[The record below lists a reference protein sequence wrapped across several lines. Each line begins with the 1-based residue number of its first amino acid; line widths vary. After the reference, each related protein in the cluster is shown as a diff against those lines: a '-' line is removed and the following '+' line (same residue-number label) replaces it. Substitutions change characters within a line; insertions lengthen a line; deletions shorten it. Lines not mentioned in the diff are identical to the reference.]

1 MSTWLLKR
9 ERMAL
14 LFNMFR
20 ERKDKCEIGNK
31 THYRF
36 WQAGTFD
43 SYKIIFFLGMIKII
57 IIISRGFCRRWF
69 LYIPPSLRFM
79 CVFYFVVSLDYSRP
93 LWCRQTKTKNTRFLF
108 SDSPS
113 WRITCVCFFLIFFF
127 TCSFIFYFY
136 KYAGSVPSFF
146 FDTIIFSSYSEPLG
160 QYEILV
166 LPIDFVRFSCKSSLA
181 PKIFIFFFF
190 YIFALGKSFK

>member
-1 MSTWLLKR
+1 MRNRQQNTLPFLTSWH
-9 ERMAL
+9 
-14 LFNMFR
+14 FR
-20 ERKDKCEIGNK
+20 FLQNNFFFGDDKNNNNNIP
-31 THYRF
+31 
-36 WQAGTFD
+36 WILSQM
-43 SYKIIFFLGMIKII
+43 IFVH
-57 IIISRGFCRRWF
+57 
-69 LYIPPSLRFM
+69 PPSLRFM

-181 PKIFIFFFF
+181 PKIFIFFFLHF
-190 YIFALGKSFK
+190 CSWKII